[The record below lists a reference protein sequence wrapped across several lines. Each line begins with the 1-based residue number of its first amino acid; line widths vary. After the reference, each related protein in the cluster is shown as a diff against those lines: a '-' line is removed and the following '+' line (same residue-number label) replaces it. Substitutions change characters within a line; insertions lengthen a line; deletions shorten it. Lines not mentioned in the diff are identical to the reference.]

1 MLKKILFNIAR
12 NNSQRVIYN
21 MNKVKVFKTSKC
33 IKEEYMDY
41 ILGLKYEILNEDLMT
56 EIINKR
62 EEYIHDLE
70 DNYLLY
76 LVEVKAEDLSF
87 SSKEWEAKRDIEYI
101 FEMFDKILENFCTDF
116 YDDYTYYRKGR
127 DELLLNKMSKFD
139 NKKYSVDK

>member
-1 MLKKILFNIAR
+1 MAR
-12 NNSQRVIYN
+12 NNLQRVIYD
-21 MNKVKVFKTSKC
+21 MNKVKDLKISKC

-41 ILGLKYEILNEDLMT
+41 ILGLKDKTLSEDLMT
-56 EIINKR
+56 EIISKR
-62 EEYIHDLE
+62 EEYICDLE

-87 SSKEWEAKRDIEYI
+87 SSKEWKAKRDIEYI

-116 YDDYTYYRKGR
+116 YDDYTYYSKNNN
-127 DELLLNKMSKFD
+127 ELLLNKMSKFD

>member
-1 MLKKILFNIAR
+1 MAR
-12 NNSQRVIYN
+12 NNLQRVIYN
-21 MNKVKVFKTSKC
+21 MNKVKDLKTPKC

-41 ILGLKYEILNEDLMT
+41 ILGLKDRILSEDLME
-56 EIINKR
+56 EIISKR
-62 EEYIHDLE
+62 EEYVCDLE

-87 SSKEWEAKRDIEYI
+87 SSKEWKAKRDIEYI

-116 YDDYTYYRKGR
+116 YDDYTYYRKSR